1 MKKILTYFT
10 FLFFSLVLHA
20 QDNAYD
26 QDILKMLSING
37 SSQSYNLIF
46 DQIVLQLKSTLP
58 ELSDEVWIK
67 IKYEVFDNE
76 IKELENQMISL
87 YKKYLSHEDV
97 KAIIAFYKTEAG
109 KNLAAKTPKITQES
123 VIIGQQWSM
132 NLGFAIQ
139 DYMQKNGYTEQK
151 SLIGE

>member
-151 SLIGE
+151 SLTGE